1 MICFYSTVAAC
12 VLCVP
17 NISVRG
23 GREGSYSASPYIL
36 VLCCYNLQIHPSEYY
51 MITYCFQRC
60 HGANIYCVTRDLA
73 PAPGVTV
80 PGCPKVVVA
89 GRCAL

>member
-1 MICFYSTVAAC
+1 MMIRFYSTVAAW

-17 NISVRG
+17 NIAWR
-23 GREGSYSASPYIL
+23 PYIL

>member
-1 MICFYSTVAAC
+1 MMIRFYSTVAAWVLC

-17 NISVRG
+17 NIAWR
-23 GREGSYSASPYIL
+23 PYIL